1 MSAALPSPADRGPVA
16 ASGSPPPRRAAWRWL
31 VLVIAMT
38 SVLVSTLSL
47 VALRSSRN
55 AYQSRAVDAVQNLAG
70 GMQHALAADL
80 DRVDTALR
88 SFVLA
93 HARAT
98 AQGPLDDEAMA
109 RLLEEQQRLVP
120 ELDSLQVA
128 GADGLL
134 RQRPGPQAP
143 EPASLAERPYFV
155 QVRDATGDEVVV
167 SEPEQQGPDGRWTV
181 VVARRLRSG
190 DGRFD
195 GMVHA
200 RLDTRHF
207 ERILGTVALGPRDA
221 VTLRTARLALVAR
234 RTGSPQP
241 PAAIGSRNVSPE
253 LLEALQAAPEGG
265 SYVAATA
272 LDRIERINAYRRV
285 TPYPLMVIVGVATD
299 DFLLGWQR
307 EVALVGLLASLV
319 VLTLGTASLFVW
331 RAWRRAAESAG
342 RAQREAHRQRALMLT
357 ASDGIH
363 VLDRQGCVVELSD
376 SFAQMLGHP
385 REAMQGMHVSAWDVR
400 FSQGAVMR
408 TMRHFRVGERFKVVT
423 QHRKRDGSLIDAE
436 VAGVGVHID
445 GQDLLYCA
453 ARDVTARSQA
463 ERALRASRALLDR
476 TGRVARV
483 GGWELDLRSGQL
495 TWTDETCRI
504 HGVPPGSTPTLQQA
518 MDFVDAAHRPHIV
531 AAIDNALK
539 EGTPWDLQLGLTT
552 ADGRKAWVRAV
563 GEAETEGGSTVRLV
577 GALQDITESEQR
589 RTELAREQALR
600 AELERRAAEL
610 DALLRERSGM
620 LDVMA
625 HEVRQPLNNASAA
638 LQGAATALAA
648 AGDTV
653 ATQRLA
659 RAQTVLGHVLASID
673 NTLAVASLL
682 ARAGPIERSDTDID
696 TLVAVC
702 IGDMPPAER
711 PRIVVDRVTT
721 TRTASMDM
729 SLMRLALRNLLSNA
743 LKYSPAGASVTV
755 RLSDSDE
762 PLALLIDVIDQGP
775 GVPPAL
781 AQRLFERG
789 SRGEHPAGP
798 AGLGLGLYIVRR
810 VMELHGGHVALVDH
824 GGDGRGLTMRLVVA
838 QESGA

>member
-1 MSAALPSPADRGPVA
+1 
-16 ASGSPPPRRAAWRWL
+16 
-31 VLVIAMT
+31 
-38 SVLVSTLSL
+38 
-47 VALRSSRN
+47 
-55 AYQSRAVDAVQNLAG
+55 
-70 GMQHALAADL
+70 
-80 DRVDTALR
+80 
-88 SFVLA
+88 
-93 HARAT
+93 
-98 AQGPLDDEAMA
+98 
-109 RLLEEQQRLVP
+109 
-120 ELDSLQVA
+120 
-128 GADGLL
+128 
-134 RQRPGPQAP
+134 
-143 EPASLAERPYFV
+143 
-155 QVRDATGDEVVV
+155 
-167 SEPEQQGPDGRWTV
+167 
-181 VVARRLRSG
+181 
-190 DGRFD
+190 
-195 GMVHA
+195 
-200 RLDTRHF
+200 
-207 ERILGTVALGPRDA
+207 
-221 VTLRTARLALVAR
+221 
-234 RTGSPQP
+234 
-241 PAAIGSRNVSPE
+241 
-253 LLEALQAAPEGG
+253 
-265 SYVAATA
+265 
-272 LDRIERINAYRRV
+272 
-285 TPYPLMVIVGVATD
+285 
-299 DFLLGWQR
+299 
-307 EVALVGLLASLV
+307 
-319 VLTLGTASLFVW
+319 
-331 RAWRRAAESAG
+331 
-342 RAQREAHRQRALMLT
+342 
-357 ASDGIH
+357 
-363 VLDRQGCVVELSD
+363 
-376 SFAQMLGHP
+376 
-385 REAMQGMHVSAWDVR
+385 
-400 FSQGAVMR
+400 
-408 TMRHFRVGERFKVVT
+408 
-423 QHRKRDGSLIDAE
+423 
-436 VAGVGVHID
+436 
-445 GQDLLYCA
+445 
-453 ARDVTARSQA
+453 
-463 ERALRASRALLDR
+463 
-476 TGRVARV
+476 
-483 GGWELDLRSGQL
+483 
-495 TWTDETCRI
+495 TDETCRI